1 MKKNNENHNEELL
14 EETAHSAADDSAR
27 QDDDA
32 TTAVPMT
39 AETDAVSEDDTL
51 DTELEGILGEDE
63 ENPEGAGD
71 DNGDKSEKVKK
82 DRRKLRYGSMAT
94 VLTVVV
100 VAAAVLIN
108 VVAGILYDRFP
119 LSLDLNKDKTYTLTE
134 ESVKIA
140 KNIKKDIKITIFTP
154 EDLFASQTGDQQ
166 MDTILRQFTEALKQY
181 QSLSGGHVTY
191 EYLDITGNPTL
202 SKPYEKYEIVYG
214 SILFR
219 SGEGEDEK
227 YKVLTVNDIVE
238 QDYSNYSYTGQ
249 VTINSKV
256 ENALATGVNAVSASR
271 MLMATI
277 FTGHDEDS
285 NTISSLKSLMG
296 TNGFS
301 FEEVNPGTT
310 TNFHKDSI
318 LGIIAAP
325 TKDYTE
331 AEIER
336 LTKWLANDGK
346 RGRNLLVL
354 TDSIADC
361 PNLYDFLS
369 TEYGITVTDN
379 IIKETDTN
387 RLFSEGGY
395 EFLGDTEST
404 EFTSGSAGDANVLMM
419 NARQLKLQYGADEER
434 SERNV
439 PVVTSPDTARLV
451 SLKEIEEAGD
461 AQLDGTKADAYP
473 LVSMA
478 YANFWNYDN
487 SGDESVRRDTYVVVC
502 GSAGMV
508 DNTLLSYFGGYV
520 KNEITFMDTI
530 NAACG
535 NEEAISITGRSV
547 EKESVVFTETS
558 AKIMRIVFAFAIP
571 GLLIIVSIAVF
582 LRRRHL

>member
-1 MKKNNENHNEELL
+1 MNKKNENHNEELL
-14 EETAHSAADDSAR
+14 EETVDTAADDSVR
-27 QDDDA
+27 QDDA
-32 TTAVPMT
+32 A
-39 AETDAVSEDDTL
+39 DAVDEAAEKDAARENDAL
-51 DTELEGILGEDE
+51 DTELEGILGEDAA
-63 ENPEGAGD
+63 NPEGSGD
-71 DNGDKSEKVKK
+71 DTGDKPEKNRK

-94 VLTVVV
+94 ILTVVV

-181 QSLSGGHVTY
+181 QSLSAGHVTY

-202 SKPYEKYEIVYG
+202 AKPYEKYEIVYG

-227 YKVLTVNDIVE
+227 YKVLSVNDIVE

-249 VTINSKV
+249 VTVTSKV
-256 ENALATGVNAVSASR
+256 ENALATGVNAVSASK
-271 MLMATI
+271 MLMATV

-285 NTISSLKSLMG
+285 NTISSLKSLMT

-310 TNFHKDSI
+310 TEFHKDSI

-325 TKDYTE
+325 TKDYTN

-387 RLFSEGGY
+387 RLFYEGGY

-404 EFTSGSAGDANVLMM
+404 EFTSGSAGDANVMMM
-419 NARQLKLQYGADEER
+419 NARQLKLQYGTDEDR
-434 SERNV
+434 VERNV

-451 SLKEIEEAGD
+451 SLKQIEESGD
-461 AQLDGTKADAYP
+461 TQVEGTKADAYP

-487 SGDESVRRDTYVVVC
+487 SGDESVRRDTYVIVC

-520 KNEITFMDTI
+520 KNEITFMDTV
-530 NAACG
+530 NAVCG
-535 NEEAISITGRSV
+535 NEEAIAITGRSV
-547 EKESVVFTETS
+547 ERESVVFTETS

-571 GLLIIVSIAVF
+571 GLLIIISITVF

>member
-1 MKKNNENHNEELL
+1 MNKKNENHNEELL
-14 EETAHSAADDSAR
+14 EETVDTAADDSVR
-27 QDDDA
+27 QDDA
-32 TTAVPMT
+32 A
-39 AETDAVSEDDTL
+39 DAVDEAAEKDAARENDAL
-51 DTELEGILGEDE
+51 DTELEGILGEDAA
-63 ENPEGAGD
+63 NPEGSGD
-71 DNGDKSEKVKK
+71 DTGDKPEKNRK

-94 VLTVVV
+94 ILTVVV

-181 QSLSGGHVTY
+181 QSLSAGHVTY

-202 SKPYEKYEIVYG
+202 AKPYEKYEIVYG

-227 YKVLTVNDIVE
+227 YKVLSVNDIVE

-249 VTINSKV
+249 VTVTSKV
-256 ENALATGVNAVSASR
+256 ENALATGVNAVSASK
-271 MLMATI
+271 MLMATV

-285 NTISSLKSLMG
+285 NTISSLKSLMT

-310 TNFHKDSI
+310 TEFHKDSI

-325 TKDYTE
+325 TKDYTN

-361 PNLYDFLS
+361 PNLYDFL
-369 TEYGITVTDN
+369 
-379 IIKETDTN
+379 
-387 RLFSEGGY
+387 
-395 EFLGDTEST
+395 
-404 EFTSGSAGDANVLMM
+404 
-419 NARQLKLQYGADEER
+419 
-434 SERNV
+434 
-439 PVVTSPDTARLV
+439 
-451 SLKEIEEAGD
+451 
-461 AQLDGTKADAYP
+461 
-473 LVSMA
+473 
-478 YANFWNYDN
+478 
-487 SGDESVRRDTYVVVC
+487 
-502 GSAGMV
+502 
-508 DNTLLSYFGGYV
+508 
-520 KNEITFMDTI
+520 
-530 NAACG
+530 
-535 NEEAISITGRSV
+535 
-547 EKESVVFTETS
+547 
-558 AKIMRIVFAFAIP
+558 
-571 GLLIIVSIAVF
+571 
-582 LRRRHL
+582 